1 MKTKLLLITGLLI
14 LSFCSYG
21 EWEFHNSSSEGD
33 TFYIHTD
40 SIVNDKQYVNFWYLK
55 SYLIP
60 NKFGDFS
67 AVVNVKGDCVSLKL
81 KYLVHVWYP
90 EPMGKG
96 LGQQSNS
103 ESEWESPTTDSVG
116 IDLLS
121 VACNHKL

>member
-1 MKTKLLLITGLLI
+1 MGSITHD
-14 LSFCSYG
+14 
-21 EWEFHNSSSEGD
+21 E
-33 TFYIHTD
+33 
-40 SIVNDKQYVNFWYLK
+40 KYVNFWYLK

-96 LGQQSNS
+96 LGQQSNA
-103 ESEWESPTTDSVG
+103 ESEWESPAPDSVG
-116 IDLLS
+116 IDLLRD
-121 VACNHKL
+121 ACNHKF

>member
-1 MKTKLLLITGLLI
+1 MKKLIIKILLIISLNTHA
-14 LSFCSYG
+14 
-21 EWEFHNSSSEGD
+21 EWKFHNSSSQGD
-33 TFYIHTD
+33 SFYIHMS
-40 SIVNDKQYVNFWYLK
+40 SITHDEKYVNFWYLK